1 MEGESVEN
9 VPETLK
15 KRSASRLMAVQA
27 MHQAM
32 QLDLLPEQLGRDF
45 HDEPLVSE
53 NKKRGIEGDPAF
65 FERLLHPFRTT
76 SLRHFDGVI
85 DASLTYPW
93 QPDRLEPL
101 LLAILRIA
109 AAELV
114 CVKEAKTHFVISAYV
129 MLAHSFF
136 GGSEPGFVRAVL
148 GKLASQQKEEEGR
161 P

>member
-1 MEGESVEN
+1 M
-9 VPETLK
+9 
-15 KRSASRLMAVQA
+15 ASRLMAVQA

-32 QLDLLPEQLGRDF
+32 QLRLKPEQLGQDF
-45 HDEPLVSE
+45 HVEPLLSE
-53 NKKRGIEGDPAF
+53 NQKRGIEGDKTF
-65 FERLLHPFRTT
+65 FDTLLRLFRET
-76 SLRHFDGVI
+76 SLAHLDSAI

-109 AAELV
+109 AAELM
-114 CVKEAKTHFVISAYV
+114 CVEEVKAHFVIGAYV

-148 GKLASQQKEEEGR
+148 GKLAAQMEEKTTSS
-161 P
+161 